1 MEIQTLHV
9 PHLNAASL
17 RKIRQ
22 VLAEVPGVEDIQ
34 ADFAAE
40 SLTVH
45 YDENQI
51 GLISIER
58 RIAEAGF
65 PVKGMS

>member
-1 MEIQTLHV
+1 MEIRTLHV
-9 PHLNAASL
+9 PHLDDESL

-22 VLAEVPGVEDIQ
+22 ALAEVPGVKRIE
-34 ADFAAE
+34 ADFTSQ
-40 SLTVH
+40 SLTV
-45 YDENQI
+45 YFDENQV